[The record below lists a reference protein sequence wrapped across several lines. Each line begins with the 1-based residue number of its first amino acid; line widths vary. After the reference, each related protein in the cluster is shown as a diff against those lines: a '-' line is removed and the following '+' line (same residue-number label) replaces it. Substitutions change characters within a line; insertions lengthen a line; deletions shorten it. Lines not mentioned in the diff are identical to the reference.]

1 MNKYIQ
7 KLINEQ
13 FNIGNMDLNRNMQKR
28 NTNIFNKAFIH
39 PYYQNILDDTA
50 TKDEI
55 KELNSLVGVVV
66 PKNKDELKKIIEFY
80 SLKYPKDS
88 LNWLD
93 VSRITDMSN
102 LFEETKYNGNISKWD
117 VSHVTDMSYMFLGLY
132 YDLTP
137 FNKDISKWDVSSVT
151 NMQGMFMNSSF
162 NKDISK
168 WDVSSVTNMQDMFY
182 HSEFNKDISKWD
194 VSNVENMTN
203 IFMGSKFKQDL
214 SRWDISK
221 LKYYILGKHEIMQ
234 FRK

>member
-1 MNKYIQ
+1 MTKFIQ
-7 KLINEQ
+7 KLIKEQ
-13 FNIGNMDLNRNMQKR
+13 FSINDLDFSDDAQEYG
-28 NTNIFNKAFIH
+28 TNIFNKAVIH
-39 PYYQNILDDTA
+39 PYYQNILDGTA

-55 KELNSLVGVVV
+55 KELNSLTGFVVS
-66 PKNKDELKKIIEFY
+66 KNKDDLRKIIEFY

-93 VSRITDMSN
+93 VSRITDMSY
-102 LFEETKYNGNISKWD
+102 LFKETKYNGNISKWD

-194 VSNVENMTN
+194 VSNVENMTS

-214 SRWDISK
+214 SQWDISK
-221 LKYYILGKHEIMQ
+221 LKYGKYEIM
-234 FRK
+234 F